1 MNVSSDR
8 GQRHEYGIWENA
20 NYVYNFPWW
29 RQQFSFTISRKDS
42 IDRLIEVSHKRSDI
56 HSISDFINKSTASN
70 LTKESLQE
78 IITNLVNK
86 NFIINKQ
93 LKVHDSFRRNVA
105 IVNSIIA
112 DTQHEDTADPNT
124 VKSNIKT

>member
-1 MNVSSDR
+1 MAFEKMPITPTIFHDDVNNSHSHFNEKIF
-8 GQRHEYGIWENA
+8 QGIDLL
-20 NYVYNFPWW
+20 
-29 RQQFSFTISRKDS
+29 K
-42 IDRLIEVSHKRSDI
+42 EVGHKHPDI

-124 VKSNIKT
+124 VKSNIET